1 MSRAVSIFGL
11 GYVGSVTA
19 ACLASKGHSVTGVDL
34 SPLKVDQLNAGR
46 SPIVE
51 PGVNELVERAH
62 KASLLRATTDS
73 AAAVMQTD
81 ISFLCVGTPSLRS
94 GKLDLGHVEPVCRD
108 IGQVLKVKDG
118 FHLVVLRSTVLP
130 GTAETIVIPVLE
142 QSSGKRVGK
151 DFGVCV
157 NPEFMR
163 EGTAVSDFM
172 EPSMTII
179 GAAESAHAAVLH
191 ELYAWVPGRLFE
203 TSFRSAEMVKYVCNA
218 WHAVKVA
225 FANEFGTL
233 AKELDVD
240 AEAVTEM
247 FTADNNL
254 NISPSYLKP
263 GFAFGGSCLPKDVR
277 ALIYRAKE
285 LDVKL
290 PLFESIMPSNGEH
303 LQRAI
308 EMVLDTGKKNVAI
321 LGLSFKAATDDL
333 RESPQVQ
340 LVKHLLGEGRNLKI
354 WDENVSLGRLIGSN
368 REYIEQAIPH
378 IGSLLESDLARI
390 LRAAEVVV
398 IGTRGIARDQLQA
411 HLRPDHVV
419 IDLVN
424 LEKSRRPAV
433 DNYEG
438 ICW

>member
-1 MSRAVSIFGL
+1 MFGL

-19 ACLASKGHSVTGVDL
+19 ACLASKGNSVIGVDL
-34 SPLKVDQLNAGR
+34 SRSKVEQLASGQ

-51 PGVNELVERAH
+51 PRMKELVQHAH
-62 KASLLRATTDS
+62 AASTLHATTDS
-73 AAAVMQTD
+73 AEAVMQTE

-108 IGQVLKVKDG
+108 IGQVLRRKDD
-118 FHLVVLRSTVLP
+118 FHLIVLRSTVLP
-130 GTAETIVIPVLE
+130 GTAESIVIPALE
-142 QSSGKRVGK
+142 QSSGKRMGK

-163 EGTAVSDFM
+163 EGTAVADFLQ
-172 EPSMTII
+172 PSMTII
-179 GAAESAHAAVLH
+179 GSSDAQHAAWLRD
-191 ELYAWVPGRLFE
+191 LYAWAPGRIFE

-218 WHAVKVA
+218 WHALKVA
-225 FANEFGTL
+225 FANEVGTL
-233 AKELDVD
+233 AKEMKVD
-240 AEAVTEM
+240 AEAVVEI
-247 FTADNNL
+247 FTADDKL

-277 ALIYRAKE
+277 ALNYRAKE
-285 LDVKL
+285 LDLHL
-290 PLFESIMPSNGEH
+290 PLFESIMPSNDEH

-308 EMVLDTGKKNVAI
+308 EMVLASSKRNVAI

-340 LVKHLLGEGRNLKI
+340 LVKHLLGEGRKLRI
-354 WDENVSLGRLIGSN
+354 WDDNVSLGRLIGSN
-368 REYIEQAIPH
+368 REYIEHAIPH
-378 IGSLLESDLARI
+378 IGSLLVSDLGDC
-390 LRAAEVVV
+390 LRDAEVVV
-398 IGTRGIARDQLQA
+398 IGTRGISRNQLQQ
-411 HLRPDHVV
+411 HLRPDQVV

-424 LEKSRRPAV
+424 LEKSRRPALKQ
-433 DNYEG
+433 YEG

>member
-1 MSRAVSIFGL
+1 MSKAISIFGL

-34 SPLKVDQLNAGR
+34 SVSKVELLNSGS

-51 PGVNELVERAH
+51 PGMNELLEQGH
-62 KASLLRATTDS
+62 KAGRLRATSDA

-108 IGQVLKVKDG
+108 IGQVLKHKNA

-130 GTAETIVIPVLE
+130 GTAEKIVIPVLE
-142 QSSGKRVGK
+142 ESSGKRLGK

-163 EGTAVSDFM
+163 EGTAVADFL
-172 EPSMTII
+172 EPAMTII
-179 GAAESAHAAVLH
+179 GAAETPHSARLR
-191 ELYAWVPGRLFE
+191 ELYAWAPGRIFE
-203 TSFRSAEMVKYVCNA
+203 TSFRSAEMVKYVCNT
-218 WHAVKVA
+218 WHALKVA
-225 FANEFGTL
+225 FANEVGTL
-233 AKELDVD
+233 AKALQVD
-240 AEAVTEM
+240 AEDITEI
-247 FTADNNL
+247 FTADNKL

-277 ALIYRAKE
+277 ALNYRARE
-285 LDVKL
+285 LDLRL
-290 PLFESIMPSNGEH
+290 PLFESIMPSNDEH
-303 LQRAI
+303 LRRAI
-308 EMVLDTGKKNVAI
+308 EIVLDAGKKNVAI

-340 LVKHLLGEGRNLKI
+340 LVKHLLGEGYSLKI

-368 REYIEQAIPH
+368 RDYIEHAIPH
-378 IGSLLESDLARI
+378 IGSLLENDLGQI
-390 LRAAEVVV
+390 LRTAEVVV
-398 IGTRGIARDQLQA
+398 IGTRGIPRDQLQA
-411 HLRPDHVV
+411 HLRTDHVV

-424 LEKSRRPAV
+424 LEKTRRPAAG
-433 DNYEG
+433 NYEG